1 MSKKLNVCLLNDSF
15 PPIIDGV
22 ANAVVNYSKIIQK
35 YYGNVIVATP
45 EYPNVK
51 DNYDFQVLRYP
62 SVDTTKMVGYRAG
75 LPFDLNYLNKFN
87 NENTDI
93 LHSHCPVASTFLAR
107 ILRDK
112 IHKPIV
118 FTYHTKFD
126 IDIARAVNSKLIQEA
141 AIKLLIENIEAC
153 DDIWVVSQGAGE
165 NLKSLGFKGEYT
177 VMHNGVDFTKGK
189 SSSEDIEAIK
199 KKYDLPNDL
208 PIYLFVGRMMW
219 YKGLKIII
227 DALRQKK
234 NANQD
239 FRMLFVGDGG
249 DIKEVQQYVIDQDL
263 TDKCIFAGAVSD
275 RKILKDIFSSCDVF
289 LFPSTF
295 DTNGI
300 VVREAAA
307 AGLGTILI
315 KGSCAAEDT
324 IDNQNVI
331 QIEENADSL
340 AKVLIQNNS
349 NVNFY
354 HQIGE
359 HAQQQLYLSWEDAVK
374 KAVERYQE
382 ILKNY
387 HYEEKGRKSMDLQDN
402 FFAMWA
408 QLANGLEKAQE
419 NRLLFEIKY
428 NEQLK
433 KVESNPFN
441 QKLNN
446 FIEEQRQKS
455 LDSLNKFNANKEELR
470 KLISDYFDHYL

>member
-1 MSKKLNVCLLNDSF
+1 MSKKINVCLLNDSF
-15 PPIIDGV
+15 PPVIDGV

-35 YYGNVIVATP
+35 NYGNVIVATP

-62 SVDTTKMVGYRAG
+62 SMNTTKMVGYRAG

-87 NENTDI
+87 SENTDI

-107 ILRDK
+107 MLRDK

-126 IDIARAVNSKLIQEA
+126 IDIARAVNSKLIQDA
-141 AIKLLIENIEAC
+141 AIKLLIENIESC

-189 SSSEDIEAIK
+189 SSPEDIEVVK
-199 KKYDLPNDL
+199 KKYHLPDDL

-234 NANQD
+234 NADQD

-249 DIKEVQQYVIDQDL
+249 DIKEVQQYVIDHDL
-263 TDKCIFAGAVSD
+263 DDKCIFAGAVSD
-275 RKILKDIFSSCDVF
+275 RKILKDIFSSCDIF
-289 LFPSTF
+289 IFPSTF

-324 IDNQNVI
+324 VDNQNVI

-340 AKVLIQNNS
+340 AKVLIQNDN

-359 HAQQQLYLSWEDAVK
+359 NAQQQLYLSWEDAVK

-382 ILKNY
+382 ILKKY
-387 HYEEKGRKSMDLQDN
+387 HYEEKKRKSMDLQDN

-408 QLANGLEKAQE
+408 QLATGLEKAQE

-433 KVESNPFN
+433 KVESSPFN
-441 QKLNN
+441 QKLNS

-455 LDSLNKFNANKEELR
+455 IDNLNKFNANKEELK
-470 KLISDYFDHYL
+470 KLISDYFDRYL

>member
-1 MSKKLNVCLLNDSF
+1 MSEKLNVCLLNDSF
-15 PPIIDGV
+15 PPVIDGV
-22 ANAVVNYSKIIQK
+22 ANAVVNYSKIIQQN
-35 YYGNVIVATP
+35 YGNVIVATP
-45 EYPNVK
+45 EYPNVI
-51 DNYDFQVLRYP
+51 DNYDFQVYRYP
-62 SVDTTKMVGYRAG
+62 SINTTKLVGYRAG
-75 LPFDLNYLNKFN
+75 MPFDLNYLNKFN
-87 NENTDI
+87 TNNVDI

-126 IDIARAVNSKLIQEA
+126 IDLARAVDSKFIQEA
-141 AIKLLIENIEAC
+141 AIKLLVENIESC

-165 NLKSLGFKGEYT
+165 NLKSLGFKGNYT

-189 SSSEDIEAIK
+189 PSQSEIDEIK
-199 KKYDLPNDL
+199 HKYNLQDHIPT
-208 PIYLFVGRMMW
+208 YLFVGRMMW

-234 NANQD
+234 NADQD

-249 DIKEVQQYVIDQDL
+249 DIREVQQYVIDNDL
-263 TDKCIFAGAVSD
+263 SDKCIFAGAISD
-275 RKILKDIFSSCDVF
+275 RNKLKAIFSACDIF

-324 IDNQNVI
+324 IDGENVI

-340 AKVLIQNNS
+340 AEVLIKNNN
-349 NVNFY
+349 NVNYY

-359 HAQQQLYLSWEDAVK
+359 NAQQQLYLSWEDAVK
-374 KAVERYQE
+374 TAVERYQE
-382 ILKNY
+382 ILKEY
-387 HYEEKGRKSMDLQDN
+387 HYEPKNKKETDLQDN
-402 FFAMWA
+402 FFSMWA
-408 QLANGLEKAQE
+408 QLSNGLEKARQT
-419 NRLLFEIKY
+419 RSLFEIKH
-428 NEQLK
+428 NEQKSKWENL
-433 KVESNPFN
+433 PLN
-441 QKLNN
+441 QKINIFL
-446 FIEEQRQKS
+446 EEQRQKS
-455 LDSLNKFNANKEELR
+455 IENFNKIHTGKEEIE
-470 KLISDYFDHYL
+470 KTIADYLDRYL